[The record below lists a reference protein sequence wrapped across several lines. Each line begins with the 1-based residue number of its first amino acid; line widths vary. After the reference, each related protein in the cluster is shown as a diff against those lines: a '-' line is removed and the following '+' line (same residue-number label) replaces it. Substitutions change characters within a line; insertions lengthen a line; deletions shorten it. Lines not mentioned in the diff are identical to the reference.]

1 MKNNLISFHIFFTAV
16 AHALVQNV
24 TFTSGNFKIV
34 ANLYIPDDAPEGRL
48 PAIAVS
54 HPASGVK
61 EQTAGIYASRLSQGG
76 FITLA
81 WDAAHNGESEGYP
94 RGLEDPAQRV
104 EDIKSAVTFL
114 SNHERVD
121 PDRIGIF
128 GVCASGGYVT
138 VAAAMDRRVKA
149 AATVSGA
156 DVGPFFREG
165 FDRKQD
171 LSMGEN
177 QLREA
182 AKARTAAGNNPGEI
196 SGFPIF
202 PPNASAARALG
213 QYVYEGWEYY
223 NTPRGFHPRSAKIM
237 PWSSIDKIFAFDGFK
252 YVDKISPQPILMI
265 VGTKA
270 DTKWMA
276 EEAYS
281 RAKEPK
287 ELHWIKGATH
297 VGLYDKPEYVTPAVA
312 RLISYFQQHLG
323 IVDQYHKT

>member
-1 MKNNLISFHIFFTAV
+1 MSQPTSLHLPSPETAQV
-16 AHALVQNV
+16 LVQSV
-24 TFTSGNFKIV
+24 TFSSANFKLA
-34 ANLYIPDDAPEGRL
+34 ANMYIPADVPEGRL

-61 EQTAGIYASRLSQGG
+61 EQTAAIYASRLSQGG

-81 WDAAHNGESEGYP
+81 WDAAYNGESKGQP

-128 GVCASGGYVT
+128 GICASGGYVT
-138 VAAAMDRRVKA
+138 VAAAMDRRIKA

-165 FDRKQD
+165 FDGKQD
-171 LSMGEN
+171 PSVGETL
-177 QLREA
+177 LREA

-202 PPNASAARALG
+202 PPNASAAEALG
-213 QYVYEGWEYY
+213 PYVYEGWEYY
-223 NTPRGFHPRSAKIM
+223 NTPRGFHPRSAKTM
-237 PWSSIDKIFAFDGFK
+237 PWSSVDKIFAFDGFR
-252 YVDKISPQPILMI
+252 YVDKISPRPLLMV
-265 VGTKA
+265 VGTEA

-276 EEAYS
+276 EDAYR

-287 ELHWIKGATH
+287 ELFWVEGATH

-312 RLISYFQQHLG
+312 RLIAYFQQHLADG
-323 IVDQYHKT
+323 QQQA

>member
-1 MKNNLISFHIFFTAV
+1 MSQLPSLDLPSAATAQ
-16 AHALVQNV
+16 AIVQNV
-24 TFTSGNFKIV
+24 TFMSAGFKLA
-34 ANLYIPDDAPEGRL
+34 ANLYIPADAPEGRL

-61 EQTAGIYASRLSQGG
+61 EQTAAIYASRLSQGG

-81 WDAAHNGESEGYP
+81 WDAAYNGESKGQP

-128 GVCASGGYVT
+128 GICASGGYVT
-138 VAAAMDRRVKA
+138 VAAAVDRRIKA

-165 FDRKQD
+165 FDGKRD
-171 LSMGEN
+171 PSVGEN
-177 QLREA
+177 LLREA
-182 AKARTAAGNNPGEI
+182 AKARTAAGNTPGEI

-202 PPNASAARALG
+202 PPNASTTEALG
-213 QYVYEGWEYY
+213 PYVYEGWEYY
-223 NTPRGFHPRSAKIM
+223 NTPRGFHPRSAKTM
-237 PWSSIDKIFAFDGFK
+237 PWSSVDKIFAFDGFH
-252 YVDKISPQPILMI
+252 YVDKISPRSILMI
-265 VGTKA
+265 VGTEA
-270 DTKWMA
+270 DTSWMA
-276 EEAYS
+276 EDAYR

-287 ELHWIKGATH
+287 ELFWVEGATH
-297 VGLYDKPEYVTPAVA
+297 VGLYNKPEYVTPAVA
-312 RLISYFQQHLG
+312 RLIPYFQEHLA
-323 IVDQYHKT
+323 VDQQQAA

>member
-1 MKNNLISFHIFFTAV
+1 MDQLTSIHLASATTAQ
-16 AHALVQNV
+16 AIVQNV
-24 TFTSGNFKIV
+24 TFMSANFMLA
-34 ANLYIPDDAPEGRL
+34 ANMYIPDNAPEGRL

-61 EQTAGIYASRLSQGG
+61 EQTAAIYASRLSQGG
-76 FITLA
+76 FITIA
-81 WDAAHNGESEGYP
+81 WDAAYNGESEGQP

-128 GVCASGGYVT
+128 GICASGGYVT
-138 VAAAMDRRVKA
+138 VAAAVDRRVKA

-156 DVGPFFREG
+156 DVGPFFRQG
-165 FDRKQD
+165 YDGKQD
-171 LSMGEN
+171 PSVGEN
-177 QLREA
+177 MLREA

-202 PPNASAARALG
+202 PPNASAAEALG
-213 QYVYEGWEYY
+213 PYVYEGWEYY
-223 NTPRGFHPRSAKIM
+223 NTPRGFHPRSAKTM
-237 PWSSIDKIFAFDGFK
+237 PWSSIDKIFAFDGFQ
-252 YVDKISPQPILMI
+252 YVDKISPRPILMV
-265 VGTKA
+265 VGTEA

-276 EEAYS
+276 EDAIR

-287 ELHWIKGATH
+287 ELFWVEGATH

-312 RLISYFQQHLG
+312 RLIPYFQEHLA
-323 IVDQYHKT
+323 VDQQQAA

>member
-1 MKNNLISFHIFFTAV
+1 MDQPASLHPPSGTTAQ
-16 AHALVQNV
+16 ALVQNV
-24 TFTSGNFKIV
+24 TFTSSNFKLA
-34 ANLYIPDDAPEGRL
+34 ANMYIPANAPEGRL

-61 EQTAGIYASRLSQGG
+61 EQTAAIYASRVSQGG

-81 WDAAHNGESEGYP
+81 WDAAYNGESEGQP

-121 PDRIGIF
+121 PGRIAILGI
-128 GVCASGGYVT
+128 CASGGYVT
-138 VAAAMDRRVKA
+138 VAAAVDRRIKV

-156 DVGPFFREG
+156 DIGPFFRQG
-165 FDRKQD
+165 FDGKQD
-171 LSMGEN
+171 ASVAEN
-177 QLREA
+177 MLREA

-202 PPNASAARALG
+202 PPNASAAEALG
-213 QYVYEGWEYY
+213 PYVYEGWEYY
-223 NTPRGFHPRSAKIM
+223 NTSRGFHSRSAKTM
-237 PWSSIDKIFAFDGFK
+237 PWSSVDKIFAFDGFQ
-252 YVDKISPQPILMI
+252 YVDRISPRPILMI
-265 VGTKA
+265 VGTEA

-276 EEAYS
+276 EEAYQ

-287 ELHWIKGATH
+287 ELFWVEGATH
-297 VGLYDKPEYVTPAVA
+297 VGLYDKHEYVTPAVS
-312 RLISYFQQHLG
+312 RLIAYYQKHLEVGQQ
-323 IVDQYHKT
+323 QAA